1 MNERG
6 SIFIET
12 LIASAILAL
21 ILGAMFQILQD
32 SAHRAARVAGQREAM
47 AIAQSR
53 LSEYPLNQPTATMTR
68 NGVEGQYRWHVE
80 VRDDD
85 PGVPA
90 GLARVL
96 VTVARAGDRMTL
108 TRIATL
114 RPGARP

>member
-21 ILGAMFQILQD
+21 ILGAVFQILQD
-32 SAHRAARVAGQREAM
+32 SARRAARVAGQREAM

-53 LSEYPLNQPTATMTR
+53 LAEYPLNQSAAAMTR
-68 NGVEGQYRWHVE
+68 NGVEGRYRWRVE
-80 VRDDD
+80 VRDGD
-85 PGVPA
+85 PDVPA
-90 GLARVL
+90 GLARVV
-96 VTVARAGDRMTL
+96 VTVARAGDRMAL

-114 RPGARP
+114 RPGVRP